1 MSNRVRASFFD
12 FDFTRTMALQMLG
25 GSLAFTTPSVH
36 FAATHASTVT
46 MCASNG
52 SPEARDKLIGL
63 IASEWPSYDDSTT
76 TLGAFVHTSM
86 CSTDAKGRVVAVT
99 KAPAVPVDSVPKMI
113 GLMHSQW
120 PNVYDS
126 KATLGGFVHTS
137 FCTTDMIGMVVPTAS
152 APCVPVDSVPAVV
165 GLTQSQWPAIDD
177 SSKTLGS
184 FVFTSM

>member
-1 MSNRVRASFFD
+1 MQSRVCIEESFFD

-36 FAATHASTVT
+36 FAASTVT

-99 KAPAVPVDSVPKMI
+99 KAPAV

-137 FCTTDMIGMVVPTAS
+137 FCTTDMIGMVVPTAP